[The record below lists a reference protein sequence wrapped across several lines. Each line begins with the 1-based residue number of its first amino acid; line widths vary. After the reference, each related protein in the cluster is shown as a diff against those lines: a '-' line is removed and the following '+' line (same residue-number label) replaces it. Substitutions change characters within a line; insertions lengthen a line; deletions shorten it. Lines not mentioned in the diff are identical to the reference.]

1 MLGLR
6 MMAAVPMGRLL
17 ILYDVLAV
25 ALSVAASF
33 MIRFETLDLASA
45 IGPFL
50 VPAALP
56 VVVRPMVAVGF
67 GLYRR
72 QWRFASIRELRDTV
86 LAIAAGSLV
95 IAVLFAG
102 LTLMGAP
109 GTSPFP
115 RSFLLIEPLITLVL
129 VGGARFALRTA
140 TEERNAR
147 RPRDRRLTRTIVYGA
162 GEAGAS
168 VARSSRRDP
177 QLDIAVVAF
186 LDDDPAKQRSRLHGI
201 PVVGGIEQLPDVAA
215 RTDAQQLLVAMPS
228 QAGSPVRR
236 AVELAQAAGLEVKIM
251 PPMRNLLTGDFQ
263 PAAPRRV
270 AVEDLLRRRPVE
282 LDTSAMAA
290 YLNGASV
297 VVTGAGGS
305 IGGELVRQILR
316 LGPRVLTAIDYHE
329 AALWGIERDAMALLR
344 ARSGPRVTPVLAD
357 IRSRSAIE
365 AAIIRARPDVVF
377 HAAAL
382 KHVPYVELHPS
393 EGVLTN
399 VDGTR
404 NVLAAAE
411 AARCSRFV
419 MISTDKAVEPVSVM
433 GRTKRLAELLAMRAG
448 QRGRL
453 NATAVRFGN
462 VLGSSGS
469 LVPLLERQLVDGL
482 PLTVTDP
489 GATRYFMTLG
499 EAVTLILEAG
509 AATQPGAIYVLD
521 MGQPLRI
528 GDLVRDLVRMHELD
542 PDEVEIRTTGLRPG
556 EKLHEQLFFDF
567 ERRSPTSF
575 AGITRATLDR
585 NAMDQLVAGL
595 DAVVERLV
603 TAARQADDEEVRR
616 LLRGLRDWRTGAGML
631 PAAS

>member
-1 MLGLR
+1 MR
-6 MMAAVPMGRLL
+6 STRPMGWPL
-17 ILYDVLAV
+17 IVYDVIAV
-25 ALSVAASF
+25 SLSVAASF
-33 MIRFETLDLASA
+33 VIRFETADLASA
-45 IGPFL
+45 LGPFIL
-50 VPAALP
+50 PAALP
-56 VVVRPMVAVGF
+56 IVVRPMVAIGF

-72 QWRFASIRELRDTV
+72 QWRFASIRELRDMV
-86 LAIAAGSLV
+86 LAVGLGSL
-95 IAVLFAG
+95 IIGALFAG
-102 LTLMGAP
+102 MAVIGAP

-115 RSFLLIEPLITLVL
+115 RSFFVIEPLITLAL
-129 VGGARFALRTA
+129 VGGARFALRIA

-147 RPRDRRLTRTIVYGA
+147 HPRDRRLTRTIVYGA

-177 QLDIAVVAF
+177 QLNIAVVAF
-186 LDDDPAKQRSRLHGI
+186 LDDDPMKRGSRLHGT
-201 PVVGGIEQLPDVAA
+201 PVMGGIERLPEVAEQ
-215 RTDAQQLLVAMPS
+215 TDAEQLLVAMPS

-236 AVELAQAAGLEVKIM
+236 AVELAHAAGLDVKIM
-251 PPMRNLLTGDFQ
+251 PPLRNLLTGQFQ
-263 PAAPRRV
+263 PAAPRSV

-316 LGPRVLTAIDYHE
+316 LGPRVLTVIDYHE

-344 ARSGPRVTPVLAD
+344 TRSAPRLTPVLAD
-357 IRSRSAIE
+357 IRSPVSIE
-365 AAIIRARPDVVF
+365 AAFVRARPDVVF

-411 AARCSRFV
+411 VAGCDRFV
-419 MISTDKAVEPVSVM
+419 MISTDKAVEPASVM
-433 GRTKRLAELLAMRAG
+433 GWTKRLAELLTIRDAQER
-448 QRGRL
+448 RL
-453 NATAVRFGN
+453 NAAAVRFGN

-489 GATRYFMTLG
+489 NATRYFMTLG

-509 AATQPGAIYVLD
+509 AATESGAVYVLD

-556 EKLHEQLFFDF
+556 EKLHEQLFFRF
-567 ERRSPTSF
+567 ERRVPTSF
-575 AGITRATLDR
+575 AGITRAILDPDV
-585 NAMDQLVAGL
+585 MDELAVGL
-595 DAVVERLV
+595 DAVVDHLV
-603 TAARQADDEEVRR
+603 DAARRADDEEVRQV
-616 LLRGLRDWRTGAGML
+616 LRSLRRRDSAAGML
-631 PAAS
+631 SAAS